1 MGGVMKDV
9 LPSGTAN
16 DLLEEEFAWE
26 TEEWEET
33 MN

>member
-1 MGGVMKDV
+1 MKDV

-16 DLLEEEFAWE
+16 DLLEEESAWE